1 MQLVNSPE
9 LIDRAVQ
16 IYTGLW
22 NLTLTLDRLPTKA
35 IRGVHVEFGDRLI
48 QLEAQILEL
57 INMTK
62 FNEIDDKDDSDVLSV
77 FSTAAL
83 IYLYTYL
90 RANPRRSSNIVIS
103 KRLRRVLERI
113 DIFRIAHIY
122 PDLLLWVLTTA
133 GLETVDPDESFW
145 YVETAKRLCRIL
157 GFYSKAQV
165 NQIVREFVWRE
176 NARDK
181 HHIVDC
187 TEFWDLVFTG
197 PTYYPVIDE
206 AYNRFQVLEEL
217 ENLPDA
223 DRLSPLA
230 EPPQEAKTSLPSYSS
245 SLPIWCSPN
254 PNSPPS
260 MGSSMSPNSS
270 TATAH
275 PSISTMMEDDSTD
288 TEPEP
293 ATYEPHVTVIG
304 GGREHAQTSNLT
316 VIPQSQVCQWSH
328 CNADFDSAV
337 DLE

>member
-1 MQLVNSPE
+1 MRLVHSPE

-16 IYTGLW
+16 IYAGLW

-35 IRGVHVEFGDRLI
+35 IRGVHVEFGDRLV

-57 INMTK
+57 INMAK
-62 FNEIDDKDDSDVLSV
+62 FNEIDDKDDSDILSV

-103 KRLRRVLERI
+103 KRLRQILEQI
-113 DIFRIAHIY
+113 DIFRIAHVY

-145 YVETAKRLCRIL
+145 YVETAKRLCRTL
-157 GFYSKAQV
+157 GFYLKAQV
-165 NQIVREFVWRE
+165 NQIVRGFVWRE

-197 PTYYPVIDE
+197 SMYYPVMDE
-206 AYNRFQVLEEL
+206 MYNRFQVLEES
-217 ENLPDA
+217 EDLPNA
-223 DRLSPLA
+223 DRILPLP
-230 EPPQEAKTSLPSYSS
+230 EPPREAKTSLLSYSS
-245 SLPIWCSPN
+245 SLPIWHGS
-254 PNSPPS
+254 NSPQS
-260 MGSSMSPNSS
+260 KGSSMSPDSS
-270 TATAH
+270 TSIAH
-275 PSISTMMEDDSTD
+275 RSISTAMEDDSTD

-293 ATYEPHVTVIG
+293 VTYEPHVTAIG
-304 GGREHAQTSNLT
+304 GSREHTQTPNLT
-316 VIPQSQVCQWSH
+316 VVPQPQVCQWSH
-328 CNADFDSAV
+328 CNADYDSAA